1 VFPKVTLADLKQ
13 AFARWNDHNGGRL
26 GAALA
31 FYSLLSLAPLLLFVI
46 SVIAIVYGQKHAQA
60 WILGQVS
67 SMVGGQAASMI
78 QNVLQHTRH
87 SVSMSLAGAVGIITL
102 LFGASG
108 VVNEL
113 RNGLNT
119 VWDVH
124 VPSSSVWKDLAK
136 SRLFAFGMV
145 VVIGFVMLIS
155 LILSTAMAAVI
166 KYFNELIPVP
176 GILLELFNFVLS
188 IYVIACLFTLIFKYV
203 PDAPIA
209 WREVWSGA
217 VLTAVLFTFG
227 KMAVGFYLG
236 RAGVGSAYG
245 AAGSLVAVVVWV
257 YYSAQIFYYGA
268 EVTWVHSQAQKQKRA
283 RPGSEDSNPPLA
295 RTARV

>member
-1 VFPKVTLADLKQ
+1 MFPRVTVADLKK
-13 AFARWNDHNGGRL
+13 AFARWNDHDAARL

-31 FYSLLSLAPLLLFVI
+31 FYSLLSLAPLLLFVV
-46 SVIAIVYGQKHAQA
+46 SVIAIVYGQKHAQN
-60 WILGQVS
+60 WILAQVS
-67 SMVGGQAASMI
+67 SMVGAQGASMI
-78 QNVLQHTRH
+78 QNILQHTRQ
-87 SVSMSLAGAVGIITL
+87 SLSISLAGIFGIITL

-108 VVNEL
+108 VTNEL
-113 RNGLNT
+113 HNGLNI

-124 VPSSSVWKDLAK
+124 VSSSSVWKDLAK

-145 VVIGFVMLIS
+145 IAIGFVMLIS
-155 LILSTAMAAVI
+155 LILSTVVATAI
-166 KYFNELIPVP
+166 TYFSELIPVP
-176 GILLELFNFVLS
+176 AVLLEIFNFVLS
-188 IYVIACLFTLIFKYV
+188 IYVIATLFALIFKYV
-203 PDAPIA
+203 PNASVS

-217 VLTAVLFTFG
+217 VLTAILFTFG

-268 EVTWVHSQAQKQKRA
+268 EVTWVHAQRDRQSRMK
-283 RPGSEDSNPPLA
+283 PGNNDSDSSLR
-295 RTARV
+295 RTARA

>member
-1 VFPKVTLADLKQ
+1 VFPKVTPRDLKQ
-13 AFARWNDHNGGRL
+13 AFTRWNDHNAGRL

-31 FYSLLSLAPLLLFVI
+31 FYSLLSLAPLLLFVV
-46 SVIAIVYGQKHAQA
+46 SMIAIVYGQKHAQA
-60 WILGQVS
+60 WILAQVS
-67 SMVGGQAASMI
+67 SMVGAHGASMI
-78 QNVLQHTRH
+78 ESVLQHTRQ

-113 RNGLNT
+113 HSGLNT
-119 VWDVH
+119 IWDV
-124 VPSSSVWKDLAK
+124 PATTTSVWKDLAK

-145 VVIGFVMLIS
+145 IAIGFVMLIS
-155 LILSTAMAAVI
+155 LILSTAMAAVV

-176 GILLELFNFVLS
+176 GVLLEMFNFVLS
-188 IYVIACLFTLIFKYV
+188 IYVIAFLFALIFKYV
-203 PDAPIA
+203 PDTEVA

-217 VLTAVLFTFG
+217 LFTSLLFTFG

-236 RAGVGSAYG
+236 RASVGSAYG

-268 EVTWVHSQAQKQKRA
+268 EVTWVHAQAQKQKRA
-283 RPGSEDSNPPLA
+283 EMGSGRSNPPLT
-295 RTARV
+295 RTARA

>member
-1 VFPKVTLADLKQ
+1 MFPRVTVADLKQ
-13 AFARWNDHNGGRL
+13 AFARWNDHDAGRL

-31 FYSLLSLAPLLLFVI
+31 FYSLLSLAPLLLFVV
-46 SVIAIVYGQKHAQA
+46 SVVAIVYGQKHAQD
-60 WILGQVS
+60 WILAQVS
-67 SMVGGQAASMI
+67 SMVGAHGASMI
-78 QNVLQHTRH
+78 QNILQHTRH
-87 SVSMSLAGAVGIITL
+87 SLSMSLAGLVGIVTL

-113 RNGLNT
+113 HNGLNT

-124 VPSSSVWKDLAK
+124 VSSSSVWKDLAK

-145 VVIGFVMLIS
+145 IAIGFVMLIS

-166 KYFNELIPVP
+166 TYFNELIPVP
-176 GILLELFNFVLS
+176 GVLLELFNFVLS
-188 IYVIACLFTLIFKYV
+188 IYVIAALFALIFKYV
-203 PDAPIA
+203 PDVSIS

-217 VLTAVLFTFG
+217 VLTAILFTFG

-268 EVTWVHSQAQKQKRA
+268 EVTSVHAQRDRQKR
-283 RPGSEDSNPPLA
+283 REPGNNDSDSPLR
-295 RTARV
+295 RTARA